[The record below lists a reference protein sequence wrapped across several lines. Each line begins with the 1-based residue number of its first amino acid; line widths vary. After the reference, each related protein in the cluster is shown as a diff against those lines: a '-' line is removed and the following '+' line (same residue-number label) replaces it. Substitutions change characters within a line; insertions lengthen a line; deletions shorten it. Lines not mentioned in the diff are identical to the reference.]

1 MAFKAPIVREDSN
14 IPRALSWVISIWAIT
29 LWPFILVRGKI
40 DPITLRH
47 ETIHIRQQAE
57 LLILPFYVLYG
68 GFWLYRWWQ
77 LGDRKAAYFAIPFER
92 EAYSNH
98 DDPAYL
104 ALRRPYGWVRY
115 VRLVERQDIT

>member
-1 MAFKAPIVREDSN
+1 MKIPIVVEDSL
-14 IPRALSWVISIWAIT
+14 IPRALSWVIKIWGIT
-29 LWPFILVRGKI
+29 LWPFILIRGKA
-40 DPITLRH
+40 DAMTVQH

-57 LLILPFYVLYG
+57 LLVVPFYVLYI

-77 LGDRKAAYFAIPFER
+77 LGDKRAAYFAIPFER

-104 ALRRPYGWVRY
+104 ALRKPFAWRHYIDLQSPTGR
-115 VRLVERQDIT
+115 TT

>member
-1 MAFKAPIVREDSN
+1 MQVPIVSEDSR
-14 IPRALSWVISIWAIT
+14 IPKLASWVISVWAIT

-57 LLILPFYVLYG
+57 LLIVPFYLLYF
-68 GFWLYRWWQ
+68 GFWLYRWFQ
-77 LGDRKAAYFAIPFER
+77 LGNRKQAYYAIPFER

-98 DDPAYL
+98 DDPTYL
-104 ALRRPYGWVRY
+104 TLRRPFSWTRY
-115 VRLVERQDIT
+115 VRLVE

>member
-1 MAFKAPIVREDSN
+1 MKIPIVVEDSP
-14 IPRALSWVISIWAIT
+14 IPHVLSWVIKVWGIT
-29 LWPFILVRGKI
+29 LWPFIIIRGKADALTI
-40 DPITLRH
+40 QH

-57 LLILPFYVLYG
+57 LLVIPFYVLYL

-77 LGDRKAAYFAIPFER
+77 LGDKRAAYYAIPFER

-104 ALRRPYGWVRY
+104 ALRRPFAWRHY
-115 VRLVERQDIT
+115 VDLQSPPGRTT